1 MAADNRYTVAG
12 GVETGETSKGM
23 LWTGRI
29 LSGLPVAFIVVS
41 GIAGLLK
48 PEMISE
54 GMNQLGYSMSLGLKI
69 TILELIFIVIYL
81 IPRTSVLGAIL
92 MTAYLGGAT
101 ASHLRVGQSPL
112 VPIVVA
118 VLLWAGLYCRDAKL
132 RSLIP
137 LRK

>member
-1 MAADNRYTVAG
+1 
-12 GVETGETSKGM
+12 M

-29 LSGLPVAFIVVS
+29 LSALPIVFIVVS

-54 GMNQLGYSMSLGLKI
+54 GMSQLGYSMSLGLKI
-69 TILELIFIVIYL
+69 TIIELIFIVTYL

-101 ASHLRVGQSPL
+101 ASHLRVGQSPFIAIL
-112 VPIVVA
+112 VA
-118 VLLWAGLYCRDAKL
+118 VLLWGGLYCRDARL